1 MEAAGCVFLPAAG
14 WRDATT
20 IRRVN
25 EYVRYWTSTY
35 YNAGFAYN
43 VGIAESGM
51 TPADYNQK
59 NYGYSVRLVHDA
71 N

>member
-14 WRDATT
+14 RRDGTT
-20 IRRVN
+20 IYNVN

-35 YNAGFAYN
+35 SSASLAYN
-43 VGIAESGM
+43 VDISSSSM
-51 TPADYNQK
+51 KPVNDFQK
-59 NYGYSVRLVHDA
+59 AFGYSVRLVHDA